1 MQRAICNVSV
11 APLRAENSDRS
22 EMVSQMLYGETCDI
36 LTRERN
42 WVNIR
47 MHFDGYE
54 GWVDYKQIS
63 ELQTVPENT
72 ELITETYREVETD
85 GGKLILPM
93 GAEING
99 DSVQIKSD
107 RSLTDT
113 ALSFLNA
120 PYLWGGRS
128 FFGIDC
134 SGLVQMVYKVH
145 GLKLPRD
152 AWQQAELGEDLAFAG
167 EALPGDL
174 AFFDNAEGRIIH
186 VGIMLDDQRILH
198 AHGKVRIDQ
207 LDSSGIYN
215 AELKKHTHRLRF
227 IKRILT

>member
-1 MQRAICNVSV
+1 M
-11 APLRAENSDRS
+11 
-22 EMVSQMLYGETCDI
+22 
-36 LTRERN
+36 
-42 WVNIR
+42 
-47 MHFDGYE
+47 
-54 GWVDYKQIS
+54 
-63 ELQTVPENT
+63 
-72 ELITETYREVETD
+72 
-85 GGKLILPM
+85 
-93 GAEING
+93 
-99 DSVQIKSD
+99 
-107 RSLTDT
+107 
-113 ALSFLNA
+113 
-120 PYLWGGRS
+120 
-128 FFGIDC
+128 
-134 SGLVQMVYKVH
+134 
-145 GLKLPRD
+145 KLPRD